1 MTSYQNNT
9 KPLEDTYLVLQS
21 RTAIKNGVS
30 YTWRLNKPI
39 VINENAYLSVVER
52 YYESF
57 TAAANGTLPY
67 VIRLVPNSSSIIH
80 PQNATTTA
88 VNEGTIVDIGY
99 DHEPASRVIEVK
111 LPSQQT
117 INEIT
122 IELTKTLSE
131 RDVIASVPHFIIIV
145 KIVERE
151 PKDLYF
157 GTLNNITQRS
167 RL

>member
-21 RTAIKNGVS
+21 RTAIKDGVS

-57 TAAANGTLPY
+57 KVAANNALPY

-80 PQNATTTA
+80 PINASTSA

-122 IELTKTLSE
+122 IELTKTLE
-131 RDVIASVPHFIIIV
+131 GRDVISSVPHFIIIV

-151 PKDLYF
+151 PKDLNF